1 MKGISNAL
9 PANHPLKKDFRKTA
23 DVFLNNGLPL
33 LFQGNYGG
41 DHWLAS
47 FAIYALED

>member
-1 MKGISNAL
+1 MKGIAKSL
-9 PANHPLKKDFRKTA
+9 PDRHPLKKEFQRTA
-23 DVFLNNGLPL
+23 ALFLSNGLPL

-47 FAIYALED
+47 FAVYALED

>member
-1 MKGISNAL
+1 
-9 PANHPLKKDFRKTA
+9 LKKEFQKDGQRIFKQRI
-23 DVFLNNGLPL
+23 PL